1 MEETDMRIGRIVA
14 IGAGGALAVVG
25 VRKLRQARAGRQDR
39 APVRDRSTSPESSSR
54 LGPVTPQ
61 RPLDPEPARRVDE
74 EQADGVLRPV
84 PESA

>member
-1 MEETDMRIGRIVA
+1 MRIGRIVA

-25 VRKLRQARAGRQDR
+25 VRKLQQARAGRQDR
-39 APVRDRSTSPESSSR
+39 ARHTSPESSSR

-61 RPLDPEPARRVDE
+61 RPLDPEPTRRIDE
-74 EQADGVLRPV
+74 DQPDGVVRPV